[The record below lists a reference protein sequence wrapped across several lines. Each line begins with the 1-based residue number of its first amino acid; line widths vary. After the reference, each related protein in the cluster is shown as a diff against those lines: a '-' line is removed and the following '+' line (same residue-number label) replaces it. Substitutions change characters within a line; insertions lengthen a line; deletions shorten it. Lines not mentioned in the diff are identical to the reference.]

1 MDMEVM
7 TKTASLYERLGG
19 TPGINALV
27 EDIVARHMDNPT
39 IRARFRPYLDT
50 PEKLAVTKKHLCAFL
65 EAGSGGTA
73 KYSGR
78 SMRDAHRGMN
88 ISEAEYMAATDDIL
102 AALKHHRID
111 EQTQK
116 DVLAIAYS
124 LKDDIL
130 HV

>member
-1 MDMEVM
+1 ME
-7 TKTASLYERLGG
+7 
-19 TPGINALV
+19 
-27 EDIVARHMDNPT
+27 NPV
-39 IRARFRPYLDT
+39 IRARFRPYLET

-73 KYSGR
+73 QYTGR
-78 SMRDAHRGMN
+78 NMQDTHRGMN
-88 ISEAEYMAATDDIL
+88 INEAEYMAATDDIL
-102 AALKHHRID
+102 SALRTRGID

-124 LKDDIL
+124 LKGEIL